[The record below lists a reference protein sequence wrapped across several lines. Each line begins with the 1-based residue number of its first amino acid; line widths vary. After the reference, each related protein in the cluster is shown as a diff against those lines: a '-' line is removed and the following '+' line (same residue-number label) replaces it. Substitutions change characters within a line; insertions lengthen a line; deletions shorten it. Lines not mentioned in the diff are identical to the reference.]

1 MERKNVVLICTD
13 EWPGQLFG
21 HRGRKDVM
29 TPTID
34 FLADNG
40 VMMENA
46 YSECPVCIPAR
57 RSLMTGLT
65 PEHHG
70 DRVYSDRMEMPD
82 CQTLAGAFSSAGYQ
96 TVAVGKMHVY
106 PQRDRTGFD
115 DVILMEEGR
124 CEFGVMDDYEIWLG
138 EQGKAGEQFMHGMG
152 NNTYYTRPWHMD
164 EPSHETSWITRE
176 AMKQIARRDPKRP
189 LFLYVS
195 FTYPHP
201 PIVPLQVFLDK
212 YRDVQCEPVLDD
224 DWPEEWVIKQ
234 FRDIASQYSP
244 KEREDARK
252 AFMAQCTHIDYSIR
266 LIIGSLR
273 EHNLLDDTILVFMSD
288 HGDMLFDHKMVAKRL
303 FYEGSASVPLIFSG
317 RPMLEYRNRGY
328 EKKLCQ
334 ICDVMPTLL
343 DLCDVEC
350 DEKLDGISLFSEKKR
365 DYIFGEIGEDAKAT
379 RMIRDDRFKLI
390 YYPVGNVFH
399 LFDMQ
404 EDRKEQHSL
413 ADDPEYADVMK
424 KMKGLLASSLHGE
437 DTSWVQNGE
446 FCGCPVPETESMPNF
461 GLLNQRGIHWPPPE
475 TGYSH

>member
-1 MERKNVVLICTD
+1 MKRKNVVLICTD

-176 AMKQIARRDPKRP
+176 SMKQIARRDPKRP
-189 LFLYVS
+189 FFLYVS
-195 FTYPHP
+195 YTYPHP
-201 PIVPLQVFLDK
+201 PIVPLPVFLDK
-212 YRDVQCEPVLDD
+212 YKDVQCEPVLDD

-234 FRDIASQYSP
+234 FRDIASQYSS

-317 RPMLEYRNRGY
+317 RPMLEYRNKGY
-328 EKKLCQ
+328 DFTITSSTAYDHKW
-334 ICDVMPTLL
+334 IHGRNIFDSIADVVDELFVKIKH
-343 DLCDVEC
+343 DLTER
-350 DEKLDGISLFSEKKR
+350 I
-365 DYIFGEIGEDAKAT
+365 T
-379 RMIRDDRFKLI
+379 
-390 YYPVGNVFH
+390 H
-399 LFDMQ
+399 Q
-404 EDRKEQHSL
+404 EDHTGRAVDLIIIAKYLERI
-413 ADDPEYADVMK
+413 ADHAVNI
-424 KMKGLLASSLHGE
+424 AN
-437 DTSWVQNGE
+437 WAI
-446 FCGCPVPETESMPNF
+446 FCV
-461 GLLNQRGIHWPPPE
+461 
-475 TGYSH
+475 TGQLQ